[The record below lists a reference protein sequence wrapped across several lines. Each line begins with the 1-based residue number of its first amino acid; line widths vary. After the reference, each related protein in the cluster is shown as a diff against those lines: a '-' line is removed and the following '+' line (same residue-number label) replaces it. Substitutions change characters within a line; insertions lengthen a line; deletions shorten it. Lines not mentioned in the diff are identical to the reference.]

1 MTISPTE
8 IQKKHCIFNLL
19 NGCVSNIFHR
29 EQQTVFAVL
38 SSKLFVPL
46 PPRPLPS
53 NHHPG
58 GLQHLLIRLGE
69 KLLLLQRH
77 PHPQPVLGHLWT
89 RGTLYHIEQPGSVT
103 RLARHFPTRFAR
115 AFSRWLLCIADNLE
129 SWKEIF
135 YSNPVYVV
143 SMSGPVF
150 LAVDTF
156 LLLG

>member
-1 MTISPTE
+1 MVVY
-8 IQKKHCIFNLL
+8 Q
-19 NGCVSNIFHR
+19 NIFHR

-38 SSKLFVPL
+38 SSELFVPL
-46 PPRPLPS
+46 PPCPLPS

-58 GLQHLLIRLGE
+58 RLQHLLIRLGE

-77 PHPQPVLGHLWT
+77 PRPQPVVGHLWT
-89 RGTLYHIEQPGSVT
+89 CGTLYDIEQHGSVT
-103 RLARHFPTRFAR
+103 RLTRHFPTRFVR
-115 AFSRWLLCIADNLE
+115 VFSRWLLCIADNLE